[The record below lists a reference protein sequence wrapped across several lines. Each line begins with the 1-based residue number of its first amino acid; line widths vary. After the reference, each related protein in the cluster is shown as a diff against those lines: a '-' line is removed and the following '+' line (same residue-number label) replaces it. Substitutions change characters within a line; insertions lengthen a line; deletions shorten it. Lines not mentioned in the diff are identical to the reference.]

1 MKKMMLFA
9 ALCCMCVA
17 FGLSSCGENKVELGY
32 GIGISTESQK
42 ATGDDFFN
50 FCNYL
55 REKQVP
61 FEGDDTYVRFEGKNQ
76 AECDAKAIEY
86 FEMQTAKLNYD
97 EIAAF
102 IQYPEDFFVNYRI
115 VSATHAEGQ
124 EGRILGSWIY
134 PPAK

>member
-1 MKKMMLFA
+1 MIFSLR
-9 ALCCMCVA
+9 L
-17 FGLSSCGENKVELGY
+17 
-32 GIGISTESQK
+32 TESLVHRSTRK
-42 ATGDDFFN
+42 KSADG
-50 FCNYL
+50 Y
-55 REKQVP
+55 R
-61 FEGDDTYVRFEGKNQ
+61 TYVRFEGKNQ